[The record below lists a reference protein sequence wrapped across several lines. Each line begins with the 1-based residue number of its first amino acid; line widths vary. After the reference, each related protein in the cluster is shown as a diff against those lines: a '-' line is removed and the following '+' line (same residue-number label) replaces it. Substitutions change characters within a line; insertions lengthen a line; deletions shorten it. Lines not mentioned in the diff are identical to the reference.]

1 MKHYQKEWKMTE
13 QTTNAL
19 DVMPKRTDLDAD
31 LNTMVQTAHLMSK
44 ASVSLPK
51 HLHNNPAECMAIL
64 MQSRDWKMNPYAV
77 GQKTS
82 IINGKLMY
90 EGQLVNAVINSS
102 GALAKR
108 LEFKHKGTG
117 QSMEVEVTGL
127 LKGEVEPRSIIVKMP
142 PTDKQNSPQWKTDPE
157 QQICYLA
164 ARKWVRRFVPE
175 VLLGVYTPEDPTD
188 EDFNSEKEQG
198 VKNRFAMLENKPVEE
213 SEMITDDMV
222 KDPVYEEIHS

>member
-1 MKHYQKEWKMTE
+1 MTE
-13 QTTNAL
+13 QTATTAL

-64 MQSRDWKMNPYAV
+64 MQSRDWRMNPYAV

-82 IINGKLMY
+82 IINNKLMY
-90 EGQLVNAVINSS
+90 EGQLVNAVINNS
-102 GALAKR
+102 GALQKR
-108 LEFKHKGTG
+108 LDFKHSGTG
-117 QSMEVEVTGL
+117 QNMQVEVTGTL
-127 LKGEVEPRSIIVKMP
+127 RGEIEPRSITVKMP
-142 PTDKQNSPQWKTDPE
+142 ASDKQNSPQWKTDPE

-188 EDFNSEKEQG
+188 DEFATEKDQA
-198 VKNRFAMLENKPVEE
+198 VKNRFAMLESKPPEQ
-213 SEMITDDMV
+213 EMITDAVADQ
-222 KDPVYEEIHS
+222 PIVYEEAEIKE